1 MVSTPQKIVARRLHS
16 AQTSIQEATA
26 SKVTVSVG
34 DKSSNLLG
42 IERVGSGVWAY
53 LARFGEW
60 GVASVLLQMVSSVWV
75 FYCFMGIEL
84 RALTH
89 HRHML

>member
-60 GVASVLLQMVSSVWV
+60 GVASVPFGWFHLFGFFIVSW
-75 FYCFMGIEL
+75 EL
-84 RALTH
+84 NSGP
-89 HRHML
+89 